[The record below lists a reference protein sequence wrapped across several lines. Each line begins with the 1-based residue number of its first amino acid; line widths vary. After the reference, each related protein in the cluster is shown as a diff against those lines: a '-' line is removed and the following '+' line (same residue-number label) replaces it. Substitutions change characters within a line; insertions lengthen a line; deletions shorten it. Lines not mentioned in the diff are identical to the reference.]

1 MQQNRCMELTGG
13 EIYFIRERDLL
24 SNELTDY
31 FKVGIVREGGK
42 DERSSLIRLKDHQ
55 TGNPRELV
63 LDEVFTTPL
72 VERLE
77 TMIHAI
83 NATSGIRGEWLRN
96 DDNRIEEIKRQLTLL
111 VEEAKTAAPVIAR
124 ADELKKQFSNDSKIE
139 ASEYAHS
146 WFTQYAI
153 AHLSEAHYKPLVERI
168 NNLLIEAIEK
178 GEDIAKVAKIQEKK
192 AKFDLDEEALKAAH
206 PETYE
211 LFMETVVTGPLGKF
225 ATKKISLD
233 QKLVDEVLDPATL
246 EILQVIE
253 KVESGQLGK
262 LDLHK
267 PRLDL
272 WGLQSKAAWDKDV
285 ATAHLKVICDV
296 NAGIEG
302 ICTWN
307 RVEKKAEKFNIANFK
322 NAHPELF
329 EEFQIEITGKGA
341 LIVDKK
347 IGYAQ

>member
-1 MQQNRCMELTGG
+1 MELTGG

-31 FKVGIVREGGK
+31 FKVGIVREDGK
-42 DERSSLIRLKDHQ
+42 DERSSSDRLSDHQ

-63 LDEVFTTPL
+63 LDEVFKTPL

-96 DDNRIEEIKRQLTLL
+96 DDNRIEEIKKQLTLL
-111 VEEAKTAAPVIAR
+111 VEEAKTVAPVIAK
-124 ADELKKQFSNDSKIE
+124 ADKLKKKFSNDSKIE
-139 ASEYAHS
+139 ASESAHS
-146 WFTQYAI
+146 WFTKYCD
-153 AHLSEAHYKPLVERI
+153 AHLSEAHYKTLVERI
-168 NNLLIEAIEK
+168 NKLLIDAIEQ

-192 AKFDLDEEALKAAH
+192 IKFDLDEEALKAAH

-211 LFMETVVTGPLGKF
+211 LFVETVVTGPVGKF
-225 ATKKISLD
+225 ATKKIVFD
-233 QKLVDEVLDPATL
+233 QRLFDEVLNPSTL

-253 KVESGQLGK
+253 KVESGELGK
-262 LDLHK
+262 LELHR

-272 WGLQSKAAWDKDV
+272 WGLQSKAAWDKEV
-285 ATAHLKVICDV
+285 AAAHLKVICDV

-302 ICTWN
+302 LCTWN
-307 RVEKKAEKFNIANFK
+307 RVEKKTEKFNKQNFK
-322 NAHPELF
+322 SAHPELF
-329 EEFQIEITGKGA
+329 EKFQVEIKGKGA

>member
-1 MQQNRCMELTGG
+1 MELTGG

-24 SNELTDY
+24 SNELTEY
-31 FKVGIVREGGK
+31 FKVGIVREDGK
-42 DERSSLIRLKDHQ
+42 DERSSLDRLKNHQ
-55 TGNPRELV
+55 TGNPRELI

-77 TMIHAI
+77 SMIHAI

-96 DDNRIEEIKRQLTLL
+96 DSNRISEIKMQLTLL
-111 VEEAKTAAPVIAR
+111 VEEAKAVAPVIAK
-124 ADELKKQFSNDSKIE
+124 ADELKRQFSNDSKIE
-139 ASEYAHS
+139 ASESAHS
-146 WFTQYAI
+146 WFAKYCD

-192 AKFDLDEEALKAAH
+192 IKFDLDEEALKAAH

-211 LFMETVVTGPLGKF
+211 LFMETVVTGPVGKF
-225 ATKKISLD
+225 ATKKIVLD
-233 QKLVDEVLDPATL
+233 QKLVDEELNPATL

-253 KVESGQLGK
+253 KVENGQLGK
-262 LDLHK
+262 LELHR

-272 WGLQSKAAWDKDV
+272 WGLQSKAAWDKEV
-285 ATAHLKVICDV
+285 AAAHLKVICDV
-296 NAGIEG
+296 NAGIDG
-302 ICTWN
+302 LCTWN
-307 RVEKKAEKFNIANFK
+307 RVEKKTEKFNKQNFK
-322 NAHPELF
+322 IAHPDLF
-329 EEFQIEITGKGA
+329 EEFQVEIKGKGA